1 MFSNIFSM
9 LARLGNLESK
19 TFGICKLK
27 KEFIF
32 VTQIL
37 KSIEIKFEKHKER
50 FKNYIVKA
58 GCLRICFLRFIARV
72 QFCN

>member
-1 MFSNIFSM
+1 M
-9 LARLGNLESK
+9 LARLGILESK
-19 TFGICKLK
+19 TFGVCNLK

-32 VTQIL
+32 VIQTV
-37 KSIEIKFEKHKER
+37 KGIEIKFKNKKK

-58 GCLRICFLRFIARV
+58 GCLRICFLQFIAPRV